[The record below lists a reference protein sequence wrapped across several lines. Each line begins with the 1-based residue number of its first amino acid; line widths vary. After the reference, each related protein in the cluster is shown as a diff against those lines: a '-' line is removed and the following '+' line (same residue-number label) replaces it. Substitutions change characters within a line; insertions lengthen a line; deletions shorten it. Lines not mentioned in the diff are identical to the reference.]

1 MKPLEVSMINLLGC
15 LARSGAG
22 AGAIA
27 GSILGGPGEVAAPSG
42 QGRPDRAG
50 RMRSIRVMPRAD
62 SDRRFS
68 GTPNA
73 LWAIPGPAIVA
84 LV

>member
-1 MKPLEVSMINLLGC
+1 MRRFDQFMLITLVRGVLFLFPIVLIAVVTREAYQPL
-15 LARSGAG
+15 
-22 AGAIA
+22 
-27 GSILGGPGEVAAPSG
+27 G
-42 QGRPDRAG
+42 QGRPDRAEG
-50 RMRSIRVMPRAD
+50 MRSIRVMPRAD